1 MEESP
6 AVAESRS
13 RQHAFPCEQC
23 GAQLEYQAGT
33 DQLGCTHC
41 GHQHRIHLSH
51 QPIEEYDCQSTLAQ
65 LPGAAPESVALS
77 VKCGACS
84 AEFEFNRDL
93 HADEC
98 PFCGTRIV
106 VDSEQH
112 RQIQPK
118 SLLPFAID
126 SRAAGEAYRKWL
138 SRLWFAPNKLKKYAR
153 KERKLNGIYVPYWT
167 YDADTDT
174 RYSGQ
179 RGDIYQVRQ
188 QVRVR
193 VNGKM
198 TTQTRLVNKIRW
210 TPVSGRVSRHFNDVL
225 VYATDSLP
233 RSMARELAPWDLNE
247 LQPYQEEYL
256 SGYQSEIYKVELDQG
271 FDFAKD
277 RMHPVIRQDIRMDIG
292 GDQQRINHAD
302 TRYGNIRFKHILLPF
317 WIAGFRFRNRTY
329 QFIVNGR
336 TGEVQGD
343 RPWSLIKIGI
353 AVVAGA
359 VVAGTI
365 GYFYLL
371 GEMSGGG
378 LPQIQ
383 WSNF

>member
-1 MEESP
+1 MNTML
-6 AVAESRS
+6 VA
-13 RQHAFPCEQC
+13 AM
-23 GAQLEYQAGT
+23 
-33 DQLGCTHC
+33 
-41 GHQHRIHLSH
+41 
-51 QPIEEYDCQSTLAQ
+51 
-65 LPGAAPESVALS
+65 
-77 VKCGACS
+77 
-84 AEFEFNRDL
+84 
-93 HADEC
+93 
-98 PFCGTRIV
+98 
-106 VDSEQH
+106 
-112 RQIQPK
+112 
-118 SLLPFAID
+118 
-126 SRAAGEAYRKWL
+126 RAAELIGA
-138 SRLWFAPNKLKKYAR
+138 
-153 KERKLNGIYVPYWT
+153 
-167 YDADTDT
+167 
-174 RYSGQ
+174 
-179 RGDIYQVRQ
+179 
-188 QVRVR
+188 
-193 VNGKM
+193 
-198 TTQTRLVNKIRW
+198 
-210 TPVSGRVSRHFNDVL
+210 
-225 VYATDSLP
+225 SL
-233 RSMARELAPWDLNE
+233 
-247 LQPYQEEYL
+247 
-256 SGYQSEIYKVELDQG
+256 VELDQG